1 MRNWRTRSL
10 SLPILVVALLALLL
24 LAVLQVIWIGQLSQN
39 AHERMQANANA
50 GAARLSEEFDREIVR
65 AYLDLQMDA
74 TTIRQND
81 WSSYQKRY
89 EAWKLATKYPSLVE
103 TIYLAE
109 IGRNGAIALLEYNPE
124 KGTFAQ
130 RSWTPEFTGLLT
142 SLNTTYKTRRVEGDL
157 IVGNSPVPIAEDL
170 PALVIPVA
178 RPWLM
183 SPQQIESTN
192 LLELNADVII
202 GGGIFTRTRRP
213 CLNCSSEGPLFA
225 YTVVKLNTRALAT
238 EIIPTLAQRHLGAG
252 GLNDYNLM
260 IVSRSSPETVI
271 YQSDSAAPAPLAA
284 ADATADMLTLR
295 LDEFNRLL
303 VEIGRDQAQSSHLR
317 IAIGVVGT
325 NSTPVI
331 EGADQSGWQLRLTHK
346 AGSLDA
352 AVASLRLRNLLISF
366 GSILLLGTA
375 LAMIVVSTR
384 RAQRIA
390 RQKVE
395 FVAAI
400 SHELRTPISVICS
413 AGANLADGLVED
425 PERTRQYGALVIRE
439 GRRLA
444 EMVDQTVAFAAA
456 QSDRARMDW
465 RQIDPRDLAQ
475 QALAAFRGP
484 IEEAGMAVEYRSE
497 PNLPPV
503 YADVQ
508 AMQRAVHNLIG
519 NAVKYAAAGGWL
531 RVTVSCERAERR
543 SEVVI
548 SVADRGPGIA
558 PGDLPH
564 IFEPFY
570 RGRDAVDSQIH
581 GSGLGLSLVK
591 LAADAAGGRVEVVSE
606 PGAGAIFTL
615 RLPTAA
621 RPMGQ
626 RAAEIPIT

>member
-24 LAVLQVIWIGQLSQN
+24 LAMLQVIWINQLSQN
-39 AHERMQANANA
+39 AQERMQASASA
-50 GAARLSEEFDREIVR
+50 GAARLSEDFDREVVR

-74 TTIRQND
+74 TAIRQND
-81 WSSYQKRY
+81 WSSYRQRY
-89 EAWKLATKYPSLVE
+89 EAWKVASKYPTLVE

-109 IGRNGAIALLEYNPE
+109 IGRNGAIALLEFNPE
-124 KGTFAQ
+124 RGTFTP
-130 RSWTPEFTGLLT
+130 RSWTTEFTGLLT

-183 SPQQIESTN
+183 SPQQVESTN

-202 GGGIFTRTRRP
+202 GGGIFTRSRRP
-213 CLNCSSEGPLFA
+213 CLNCGSEGPLFA
-225 YTVVKLNTRALAT
+225 YTIVKLNTKALAN
-238 EIIPTLAQRHLGAG
+238 EIIPALAQRHLGG
-252 GLNDYNLM
+252 DGLTDYNLT
-260 IVSRSSPETVI
+260 IVSRRDPTTII
-271 YQSDSAAPAPLAA
+271 YQSDNSPTPLATP
-284 ADATADMLTLR
+284 DATADLLTLR
-295 LDEFNRLL
+295 LDEFNRLM
-303 VEIGRDQAQSSHLR
+303 VEIGRDQEQPSHLR

-325 NSTPVI
+325 NSTAVI
-331 EGADQSGWQLRLTHK
+331 EGADQSGWQLRLSHK
-346 AGSLDA
+346 AGSLEA

-366 GSILLLGTA
+366 GSILLLGSA

-384 RAQRIA
+384 RVQRIA

-413 AGANLADGLVED
+413 AGSNLADGLVED
-425 PERTRQYGALVIRE
+425 PERTRQYGALVVRE

-444 EMVDQTVAFAAA
+444 EMVDQTVAFASA
-456 QSDRARMDW
+456 QSERVRMDW
-465 RQIDPRDLAQ
+465 RHIDARDLVEQ
-475 QALAAFRGP
+475 SLATFRMQ
-484 IEEAGMAVEYRSE
+484 IEEAEMAVEYRSA
-497 PNLPPV
+497 PNLPLI

-508 AMQRAVHNLIG
+508 ALQRAVHNLIG
-519 NAVKYAAAGGWL
+519 NAVKYAPSGGWL
-531 RVTVSCERAERR
+531 RVTVSSERSERR
-543 SEVVI
+543 NDVVI
-548 SVADRGPGIA
+548 SVADHGPGIA
-558 PGDLPH
+558 PHDLPH

-570 RGRDAVDSQIH
+570 RGRDAIDSQIY

-606 PGAGAIFTL
+606 QGTGAIFTL
-615 RLPTAA
+615 RLPAA
-621 RPMGQ
+621 TRQ
-626 RAAEIPIT
+626 VERQVAKIPTT